1 MNTRESILTSN
12 DRKTQKVETP
22 EWTCG
27 HVYVRSLSAAE
38 RRNLSATNAK
48 ANAAGNGQI
57 VPGIVAAFIISDE
70 AGNRIF
76 TDDDAAA
83 LAEKNT
89 HVLDRISEAYGKLN
103 GLDPKDIRESEKN

>member
-1 MNTRESILTSN
+1 MNTRDLILSSN

-22 EWTCG
+22 EWSCG

-38 RRNLSATNAK
+38 RRKLTTTNAQ
-48 ANAAGNGQI
+48 ATAAGNGHI

-70 AGNRIF
+70 AGTRIF

-103 GLDPKDIRESEKN
+103 GLDPKEIREAEKN